1 MITVIAIVSIFDLLL
16 YRNKE
21 PLENS
26 NFKENLT
33 NKIDTMKKSIM
44 ILAVVALAFSSCA
57 KNETAE
63 ATTTTTETAG
73 TEPSAVGG
81 QEAVVDN
88 DSAPDIV
95 KLAVGNPDLSTLVKA
110 VQAAGLATSLS
121 NAGPFTVFAPT
132 NEAFAKLPA
141 GALED
146 LMKPENKDKL
156 NDILS
161 HHTYVGVIKTEYL
174 TDGQNLGMVDGT
186 PISIKM
192 VDGKPVVNGTINILA
207 SVPAANGIVH
217 VVDSVIL
224 PN

>member
-1 MITVIAIVSIFDLLL
+1 
-16 YRNKE
+16 
-21 PLENS
+21 
-26 NFKENLT
+26 
-33 NKIDTMKKSIM
+33 MKKSIM

-63 ATTTTTETAG
+63 ATTTTTEPTS
-73 TEPSAVGG
+73 TETTAVGG

-95 KLAVGNPDLSTLVKA
+95 KLAVGTPDLSTLVKA

-141 GALED
+141 GALDD

-156 NDILS
+156 NDI
-161 HHTYVGVIKTEYL
+161 KTFDVKTLKVYDKNCHQWFW
-174 TDGQNLGMVDGT
+174 TNWT
-186 PISIKM
+186 KFIS
-192 VDGKPVVNGTINILA
+192 PFAESSYN
-207 SVPAANGIVH
+207 
-217 VVDSVIL
+217 
-224 PN
+224 

>member
-1 MITVIAIVSIFDLLL
+1 
-16 YRNKE
+16 
-21 PLENS
+21 
-26 NFKENLT
+26 
-33 NKIDTMKKSIM
+33 MKKSIM
-44 ILAVVALAFSSCA
+44 ILAVVALALSSCT
-57 KNETAE
+57 KNETTA
-63 ATTTTTETAG
+63 ATTETAG
-73 TEPSAVGG
+73 TEAAAGVG

-95 KLAVGNPDLSTLVKA
+95 KLAVSNPDLSTLVKG

-141 GALED
+141 GTLED
-146 LMKPENKDKL
+146 LLKPENVDKL

-161 HHTYVGVIKTEYL
+161 HHTYVGVIKTDQL
-174 TDGQNLGMVDGT
+174 TDGQSLGMVDGT

-192 VDGKPVVNGTINILA
+192 VDGKPVVNGTVNIVA
-207 SVPAANGIVH
+207 SVPATNGIVH

>member
-1 MITVIAIVSIFDLLL
+1 
-16 YRNKE
+16 
-21 PLENS
+21 
-26 NFKENLT
+26 
-33 NKIDTMKKSIM
+33 MKKSIM
-44 ILAVVALAFSSCA
+44 ILAVLALAFSSCA

-63 ATTTTTETAG
+63 ATTTETAG
-73 TEPSAVGG
+73 TEASVGGG

-95 KLAVGNPDLSTLVKA
+95 KLAAGNPDLSTLVKA

-141 GALED
+141 GALDD

-156 NDILS
+156 NDILG
-161 HHTYVGVIKTEYL
+161 HHTYVGVIKTDYL

>member
-1 MITVIAIVSIFDLLL
+1 
-16 YRNKE
+16 
-21 PLENS
+21 
-26 NFKENLT
+26 
-33 NKIDTMKKSIM
+33 MKKSIM
-44 ILAVVALAFSSCA
+44 ILAVMALAFSSCS
-57 KNETAE
+57 KSETV
-63 ATTTTTETAG
+63 ATTDTASTEAPVG
-73 TEPSAVGG
+73 GG
-81 QEAVVDN
+81 QEAVVDE

-95 KLAVGNPDLSTLVKA
+95 KLAVSNPDLSTLVKG

-141 GALED
+141 GTLDD
-146 LMKPENKDKL
+146 LLKPENVDKL
-156 NDILS
+156 NTILS
-161 HHTYVGVIKTEYL
+161 HHTYVGVIKADYL
-174 TDGQNLGMVDGT
+174 SDGQSLGMVDGT

-192 VDGKPVVNGTINILA
+192 VDGKPVINGTINIIA

>member
-1 MITVIAIVSIFDLLL
+1 
-16 YRNKE
+16 
-21 PLENS
+21 
-26 NFKENLT
+26 
-33 NKIDTMKKSIM
+33 MKKSIM
-44 ILAVVALAFSSCA
+44 ILAVLALAFSSCS
-57 KNETAE
+57 KNETTA
-63 ATTTTTETAG
+63 ATTETTG
-73 TEPSAVGG
+73 TEAVGG
-81 QEAVVDN
+81 GQESVVDN

-95 KLAVGNPDLSTLVKA
+95 KLAVSTPDLSTLVKA

-141 GALED
+141 GTLD
-146 LMKPENKDKL
+146 NLMKPENVEKL

-161 HHTYVGVIKTEYL
+161 HHTYVGVIKTDQL
-174 TDGQNLGMVDGT
+174 TDGQSLGMVDGT

-192 VDGKPVVNGTINILA
+192 VDGKPVINGTVNILA
-207 SVPAANGIVH
+207 TVPASNGIVY